1 MRVGPPTR
9 LPWSLGGK
17 TLNLR
22 KAPTMDGISSSAAT
36 FAAIL
41 ILVTLFRLVALE
53 KLIGRLSRVDAK
65 LDALLKNAGID
76 FDPYDAVPKEVVQ
89 AIQRCDKIQAIKHYR
104 EATGTGLK
112 EAKEFVEEIQRR
124 AENAT

>member
-1 MRVGPPTR
+1 V
-9 LPWSLGGK
+9 SLGGK
-17 TLNLR
+17 TLNLQ
-22 KAPTMDGISSSAAT
+22 KALTMDSISSSAAT

-41 ILVTLFRLVALE
+41 ILLTLFRIVALE
-53 KLIGRLSRVDAK
+53 KRIGRLSRVEAK

-76 FDPYDAVPKEVVQ
+76 FDPYDAVPKEVGQ
-89 AIQRCDKIQAIKHYR
+89 AIQRRDKIQAIKRYR

-124 AENAT
+124 AENAV